1 MTSTDNTQ
9 RGEPGTTPGRPWYQP
24 SGRWIVF
31 FVALLVLSPVFS
43 MRATEPAS
51 RVRVP
56 YSPYF
61 VDQVRADHVASISSK
76 GTAIQGTLTKALSYD
91 GSKPTDRFRTEI
103 PAFANTD

>member
-1 MTSTDNTQ
+1 MTATDNNTK
-9 RGEPGTTPGRPWYQP
+9 GDSATTPRRPWYRP
-24 SGRWIVF
+24 TRGWIVL
-31 FVALLVLSPVFS
+31 FVALFVLDTAFT

-76 GTAIQGTLTKALSYD
+76 GTAIQGTFTKQLSYE
-91 GSKPTDRFRTEI
+91 GSKPTDRFRTEV
-103 PAFANTD
+103 PA